1 MVERVTRR
9 KSVPTAEGLSDFLD
23 REDSLDAR
31 VTGREMTNLG
41 VVFELVDGKTFAFGV
56 GVAVLTL
63 GLTDLGAGLPRVDI
77 GDCGLNFC
85 SFPGAG
91 VFFLSPS
98 RGMLSY
104 ALGEGSQEGL
114 HAAKNVELKKNQTQR
129 APKSGWTKDPVG
141 IREKVAIG
149 IWRLEHERKKIPI
162 FVK

>member
-1 MVERVTRR
+1 
-9 KSVPTAEGLSDFLD
+9 
-23 REDSLDAR
+23 
-31 VTGREMTNLG
+31 
-41 VVFELVDGKTFAFGV
+41 
-56 GVAVLTL
+56 
-63 GLTDLGAGLPRVDI
+63 
-77 GDCGLNFC
+77 
-85 SFPGAG
+85 
-91 VFFLSPS
+91 
-98 RGMLSY
+98 MLSY

>member
-63 GLTDLGAGLPRVDI
+63 GLTDLGAGLPRVDS
-77 GDCGLNFC
+77 GDCGLNFVLFQVRVSFSCLPLGAC
-85 SFPGAG
+85 SAMP
-91 VFFLSPS
+91 
-98 RGMLSY
+98 
-104 ALGEGSQEGL
+104 
-114 HAAKNVELKKNQTQR
+114 
-129 APKSGWTKDPVG
+129 
-141 IREKVAIG
+141 
-149 IWRLEHERKKIPI
+149 
-162 FVK
+162 

>member
-41 VVFELVDGKTFAFGV
+41 VVFELVDGKTFGFGV

-63 GLTDLGAGLPRVDI
+63 GLTDLGAGLPRVDS

-98 RGMLSY
+98 CPAM
-104 ALGEGSQEGL
+104 
-114 HAAKNVELKKNQTQR
+114 
-129 APKSGWTKDPVG
+129 P
-141 IREKVAIG
+141 
-149 IWRLEHERKKIPI
+149 
-162 FVK
+162 